1 MISNRMQ
8 PPVVLVFTMIT
19 MFLMHKNLPGF
30 QIIKPEFLLLKLFGT
45 MFVCFGLAMVIWA
58 KKHLDQAGT
67 SFRAYDEPKILVKS
81 GPYSFT
87 RNPIYLGMILV
98 LFGLFF
104 FMGSS
109 MPLVM
114 VFIFGAVIEQKF
126 ITPEEDMLKTKFQK
140 DYIEYKLSVSK
151 WFPSI
156 KEFAYEKKAKK

>member
-1 MISNRMQ
+1 MFSSRMQ

-19 MFLMHKNLPGF
+19 MFLLHKNMPGF
-30 QIIKPEFLLLKLFGT
+30 QIIKPDFLILKLFGT
-45 MFVCFGLAMVIWA
+45 MFVGFGLAMVIWA
-58 KKHLDQAGT
+58 KKHLDKAGT
-67 SFRAYDEPKILVKS
+67 SFRAYDEPKSLVKS
-81 GPYSFT
+81 GPYSFS

-140 DYIEYKLSVSK
+140 EFIEYRMSVSK

-156 KEFAYEKKAKK
+156 REFAYEKKSKK